1 MTELSAHKQTSA
13 KIRELFN
20 DGKTKQEIK
29 DELNVT
35 GRRVNSALDYMLR
48 KEKAAMQPRTEPASA
63 PVVPYAE
70 RDARMLEFYNSLN
83 TKGTMSMFHKNFS
96 QPTKGAA

>member
-1 MTELSAHKQTSA
+1 MIELSAHKQTSA

-29 DELNVT
+29 LELGVT

-48 KEKAAMQPRTEPASA
+48 KQKAARNPCVKQSSA

-70 RDARMLEFYNSLN
+70 RDAQMLEFYNSLN
-83 TKGTMSMFHKNFS
+83 TKGALSKLHMT
-96 QPTKGAA
+96 

>member
-20 DGKTKQEIK
+20 DGKTKHEIK
-29 DELNVT
+29 LELGVT

-48 KEKAAMQPRTEPASA
+48 KEKAATQPRTEPASA

-70 RDARMLEFYNSLN
+70 RDAQMLEFYNSLN
-83 TKGTMSMFHKNFS
+83 TKGAMSMFHKNFS
-96 QPTKGAA
+96 QSTKGAA

>member
-20 DGKTKQEIK
+20 AGKTKQEIK
-29 DELNVT
+29 DELGVT

-48 KEKAAMQPRTEPASA
+48 KEKKITEVRTEPASA

-70 RDARMLEFYNSLN
+70 RDAQMREFYASLN
-83 TKGTMSMFHKNFS
+83 TKGAMSMFHKNFS